1 MKLSSVFKAFAVLAY
16 FFIFLKGTMISLPMV
31 IYLLFTLVDW
41 GTTQQLFST
50 LAFLGLI
57 LYFSHPVFLS
67 PKKKLLIDSIVF
79 LCLASPV
86 VYRLLS
92 SHPGLHNYPLFVIP
106 VVCFG
111 LLFLTALVLVGR
123 QALQP
128 HSKNEVL
135 DGESSGE
142 EQ

>member
-1 MKLSSVFKAFAVLAY
+1 MKLSSAFKAFAILAY
-16 FFIFLKGTMISLPMV
+16 FIIFLKGTMISLPMV

-41 GTTQQLFST
+41 GTTQQIFSS

-67 PKKKLLIDSIVF
+67 PRKKLLVDSIVF
-79 LCLASPV
+79 LCLASPI

-92 SHPGLHNYPLFVIP
+92 SHPGLYNYPLFVIP

-111 LLFLTALVLVGR
+111 MLFLTALILLAR
-123 QALQP
+123 QAFGKKP
-128 HSKNEVL
+128 VE
-135 DGESSGE
+135 ESGAETTTPS
-142 EQ
+142 